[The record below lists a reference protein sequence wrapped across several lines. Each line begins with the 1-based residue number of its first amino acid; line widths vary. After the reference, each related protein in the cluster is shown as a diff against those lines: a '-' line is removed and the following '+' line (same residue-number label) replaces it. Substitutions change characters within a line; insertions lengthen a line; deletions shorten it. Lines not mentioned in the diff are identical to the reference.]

1 MRRGAQHQD
10 RVRPRRKTGIDSS
23 ENFVRHAKEEESRE
37 PRGIR
42 YRRASAVELPFEN
55 ASFDYATA
63 LMSLRG
69 ISESGRVL
77 AEVCR
82 VLRPGAFLQFSITHP
97 CFDTPHRENPRDE
110 TGRTH
115 AIEVG
120 GYFDGPGGEVE
131 ERLFSGAPPAVRKEL
146 CILSVSPFSCE
157 P

>member
-1 MRRGAQHQD
+1 M
-10 RVRPRRKTGIDSS
+10 
-23 ENFVRHAKEEESRE
+23 
-37 PRGIR
+37 
-42 YRRASAVELPFEN
+42 ELPFEN